1 MGAPMSSL
9 FFLLL
14 LLLLLPPSLSM
25 ASKPPPPT
33 PSEWP
38 LQFHSLIWYN
48 RTGVLQKVE
57 LWYDFIN
64 GRNLNII
71 EEQLTNHVLYDV
83 EWDNGTSFYYTLDP
97 YQRECDV
104 KHFPVGILRPNWL
117 HGATYLGQ
125 RMVDNFLCN
134 VWEKV
139 HFIRYYEHVAT
150 KRPVKWVFF
159 EGPPGYTAH
168 VMTFEVGAV
177 LDDPNWQAP
186 VYCFTDEAKKENPN
200 PKIASLQ
207 SLIMTWISLW
217 KTATV

>member
-1 MGAPMSSL
+1 MGLPMSSL
-9 FFLLL
+9 LLVFLSLL
-14 LLLLLPPSLSM
+14 SHSSSV
-25 ASKPPPPT
+25 ASNPTPT
-33 PSEWP
+33 PSVWP

-48 RTGVLQKVE
+48 RTGTLQKVD

-71 EEQLTNHVLYDV
+71 EEQLSDVLYDV

-97 YQRECDV
+97 YKKECNV

-117 HGATYLGQ
+117 DGATYLGQ

-139 HFIRYYEHVAT
+139 DFIRYYEDVET

-186 VYCFTDEAKKENPN
+186 VYCFTDEDEKQRRRRSNSSFGRLMRGMPYSAHDN
-200 PKIASLQ
+200 
-207 SLIMTWISLW
+207 M
-217 KTATV
+217 